1 MQTNLPVN
9 LSPKARFMLGSENI
23 SRHKS
28 MVDSDHFT
36 LAADAALLQ
45 VQSLW
50 VQQITEP
57 NTAMAVGLKLQGAM
71 EFLQTLKLL
80 AETPRLTNPPLVSD
94 NLKST
99 R

>member
-1 MQTNLPVN
+1 MQTQSPN
-9 LSPKARFMLGSENI
+9 LSPKGRFMLAAENVT
-23 SRHKS
+23 RHKS

-36 LAADAALLQ
+36 LACDAALLQ
-45 VQSLW
+45 VQGLW

-71 EFLQTLKLL
+71 EFIQALKLL
-80 AETPRLTNPPLVSD
+80 AETPRLPTPQLVPD